1 MAIRGVFGN
10 IAIHPG
16 GPCPTSCPLGGH
28 HTFCL
33 SARCHTHLSR
43 HWPLCGTSLLSCHLQ
58 RGTLRPLRE
67 GANIGSHVPRGPR
80 GEVKARLCPPWV
92 ASCQPGPETPESGA
106 RLSPTAPCP
115 HAHARGAGT
124 PRLHAPGPVEA
135 LACGPGSEPLI
146 RRWQLSR
153 EPFNVVR
160 WYFSGFFSEG
170 KS

>member
-1 MAIRGVFGN
+1 M
-10 IAIHPG
+10 PSG
-16 GPCPTSCPLGGH
+16 GPSHLLSLCSVPYTPVPTLATVWHQPAL
-28 HTFCL
+28 L
-33 SARCHTHLSR
+33 SPPMWHSKALKRRSR
-43 HWPLCGTSLLSCHLQ
+43 HWFTRSLQ
-58 RGTLRPLRE
+58 R
-67 GANIGSHVPRGPR
+67 
-80 GEVKARLCPPWV
+80 EVKARLCPPWV

-124 PRLHAPGPVEA
+124 PRFHAPGPVEA